1 MALET
6 NLKSSLPKVIS
17 KTMLSIQ
24 STSKSQKNWS
34 NIYNFCRTV
43 PKGEERNSYRRL
55 LYFYN

>member
-6 NLKSSLPKVIS
+6 NLESSLPKVTS

-24 STSKSQKNWS
+24 STSKSRKNRS
-34 NIYNFCRTV
+34 NIYNFCRIAL
-43 PKGEERNSYRRL
+43 KGEERNSRRRL

>member
-6 NLKSSLPKVIS
+6 NLKSSLPKVTS
-17 KTMLSIQ
+17 KTVSSIQ
-24 STSKSQKNWS
+24 LTLKSRKNRS

-43 PKGEERNSYRRL
+43 PKGEERDSYRRL